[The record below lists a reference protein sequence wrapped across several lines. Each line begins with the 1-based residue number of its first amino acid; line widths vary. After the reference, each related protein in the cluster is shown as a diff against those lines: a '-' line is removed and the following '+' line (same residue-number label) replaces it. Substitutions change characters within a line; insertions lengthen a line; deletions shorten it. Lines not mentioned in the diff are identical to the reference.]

1 MAECEAL
8 IVGLGLAEA
17 LKAYPLQV
25 HNDSQLIVGQYQG
38 TYEAKDPNH
47 DIIFWKGQSHPSLE
61 G

>member
-38 TYEAKDPNH
+38 TYEAKDPTM
-47 DIIFWKGQSHPSLE
+47 ILYFEKVKVILA
-61 G
+61 

>member
-47 DIIFWKGQSHPSLE
+47 DIIF
-61 G
+61 